1 VYVHEYQA
9 KAVLALRGVEV
20 PAGRAASSPG
30 GAAAAFDELHAPRAL
45 IKAQIHA
52 GGRGKAGG
60 ILAASSRRQA
70 EDAARRLLGS
80 TLVTAQTGPRGRPVS
95 KVLVEEALDIQ
106 AEYYL
111 AVTLDRDAGC
121 PILAAAAEGGM
132 DIETIGRARPEAI
145 ITERGNP
152 WTGLEPFQAR
162 KVVAALGLGHDLLA
176 PMTAVMLALGRTFIE
191 LDCSL
196 IELNPLARLPDG
208 RLVAADVKMTFDD
221 SALGRHSGLA
231 DLRDPS
237 QEEEREVEA
246 ARHDLSYVGL
256 DGRVGCMVNG
266 AGLAMATMDLL
277 RLHGAEPAN
286 FLDVGGAATAEKV
299 AAAFRIL
306 AADPGV
312 RAILVN
318 IFGGIV
324 QCDLVAEGILEA
336 VRRAKP
342 AVPLIV
348 RLEGNRAAEG
358 RRALAA
364 SGLRLTAAETLDG
377 AARSAAEAAR

>member
-1 VYVHEYQA
+1 
-9 KAVLALRGVEV
+9 
-20 PAGRAASSPG
+20 
-30 GAAAAFDELHAPRAL
+30 
-45 IKAQIHA
+45 
-52 GGRGKAGG
+52 
-60 ILAASSRRQA
+60 
-70 EDAARRLLGS
+70 
-80 TLVTAQTGPRGRPVS
+80 
-95 KVLVEEALDIQ
+95 
-106 AEYYL
+106 
-111 AVTLDRDAGC
+111 
-121 PILAAAAEGGM
+121 
-132 DIETIGRARPEAI
+132 
-145 ITERGNP
+145 
-152 WTGLEPFQAR
+152 
-162 KVVAALGLGHDLLA
+162 
-176 PMTAVMLALGRTFIE
+176 
-191 LDCSL
+191 
-196 IELNPLARLPDG
+196 
-208 RLVAADVKMTFDD
+208 
-221 SALGRHSGLA
+221 LA

-256 DGRVGCMVNG
+256 AGRVGCMVNG

-336 VRRAKP
+336 VRQAKP
-342 AVPLIV
+342 AVPLVV